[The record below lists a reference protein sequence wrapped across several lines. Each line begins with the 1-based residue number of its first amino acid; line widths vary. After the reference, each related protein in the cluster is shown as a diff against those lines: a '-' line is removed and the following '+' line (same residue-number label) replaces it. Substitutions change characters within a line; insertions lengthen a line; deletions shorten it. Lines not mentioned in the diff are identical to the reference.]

1 MGEIAVTLTVVIG
14 VLVYA
19 LVEGPQAAQPPL
31 FMAILASAVAL
42 GALVHIYG
50 PQSTN

>member
-1 MGEIAVTLTVVIG
+1 MGKNAAALTVMIG

-19 LVEGPQAAQPPL
+19 LVEGPLVAQPPL
-31 FMAILASAVAL
+31 FMAILASTVAL

-50 PQSTN
+50 PQSTD

>member
-1 MGEIAVTLTVVIG
+1 MGKIAVALTVVIG

-31 FMAILASAVAL
+31 FMAILTSTVAL

-50 PQSTN
+50 AQSTD

>member
-1 MGEIAVTLTVVIG
+1 MGKIAVALTVVIG

-19 LVEGPQAAQPPL
+19 LVEGPQSAQPPL
-31 FMAILASAVAL
+31 FMAILTSTVAL

-50 PQSTN
+50 PQSTD